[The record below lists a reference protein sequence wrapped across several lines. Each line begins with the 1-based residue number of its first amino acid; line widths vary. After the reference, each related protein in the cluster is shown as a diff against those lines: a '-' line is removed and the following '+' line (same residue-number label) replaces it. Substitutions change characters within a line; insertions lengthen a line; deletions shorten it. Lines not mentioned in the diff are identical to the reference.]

1 MKFFLYD
8 ISLTL
13 CNVTFTMDDNFF
25 FVACFFLLNS
35 LRYIF
40 FGLWNEFNSTFFNYV
55 QFIVFNNHLNKNEYY
70 GIASDITFWV
80 FFGLSPHPNSDGS
93 IDHIYHTLYG
103 DSDDDSNYNSTSR
116 RILSDNNTAN
126 DDTNNDKLQE
136 INDWFNDNKFLI
148 TSTVLFTII
157 AITFMGYMIYAIINI
172 YYNKQLKNIINRD
185 TNNHDTVM
193 IRDGSVYNI
202 NKNRWNTSYYSF
214 LIKAILIAYCNL
226 ATITIAQILDI
237 NTSSFELGF
246 LTIIVFL
253 FLIGF
258 PMYIFIVLNNNTSG
272 LYRQDFMDKF
282 GPLYLHFKS
291 SPMNINFM
299 ILILA
304 KQLLYAVAINLN
316 SNLTYTQNSVL
327 LGINIIFLTIL
338 CVYKPYAESLY
349 QLQAVC
355 MCVSM
360 IILSFVNYAILSSTN
375 DNTLFWLSMLNM
387 IVHVVSISCLVIIQI
402 YAIIKEHQMPKIE
415 THDLS
420 NDGVKLVMSRNG
432 KSEENLSHVDE
443 VYNPEYKRVESKRFA
458 RVVGD
463 TLTNIV

>member
-1 MKFFLYD
+1 MDHNLFFA
-8 ISLTL
+8 
-13 CNVTFTMDDNFF
+13 
-25 FVACFFLLNS
+25 ACFFLLNS

-40 FGLWNEFNSTFFNYV
+40 FGLWNEFHSTGFNYV
-55 QFIVFNNHLNKNEYY
+55 QFIVFNNHLNRNEHF
-70 GIASDITFWV
+70 GVATDITFWV

-93 IDHIYHTLYG
+93 IDHIYYSLYG
-103 DSDDDSNYNSTSR
+103 HDDDDNLYSNSTSR
-116 RILSDNNTAN
+116 LLVESNSTDDGN
-126 DDTNNDKLQE
+126 DELNE
-136 INDWFNDNKFLI
+136 INNWFNDNKFLI

-157 AITFMGYMIYAIINI
+157 ATTFMGYMIYAIANI
-172 YYNKQLKNIINRD
+172 YYKKQLSSMSVHKSNMSDI
-185 TNNHDTVM
+185 VM
-193 IRDGSVYNI
+193 VRDGSVYNI

-226 ATITIAQILDI
+226 ATITIAQMLQI
-237 NTSSFELGF
+237 NSSSFELGF

-272 LYRQDFMDKF
+272 LYRQEFMDKF

-316 SNLTYTQNSVL
+316 SNLTYLQNSIL
-327 LGINIIFLTIL
+327 LGINIVFLTIL

-349 QLQAVC
+349 QIQAVV
-355 MCVSM
+355 MCTSM
-360 IILSFVNYAILSSTN
+360 IILSLINYAILSN
-375 DNTLFWLSMLNM
+375 DNDDTLFWLSMLN
-387 IVHVVSISCLVIIQI
+387 IVVHVISVTCLIIIQI
-402 YAIIKEHQMPKIE
+402 YAMIKEHQSPKIE
-415 THDLS
+415 THDLV
-420 NDGVKLVMSRNG
+420 NDKVKLTLSRNG
-432 KSEENLSHVDE
+432 KSEDNLTHVDE
-443 VYNPEYKRVESKRFA
+443 VYNPEYKRVKSKRFA
-458 RVVGD
+458 NVVGD